1 MAGVAEDLKALRL
14 SASVIELSRARP
26 TDCAPLVMDAVQA
39 AAGRLGYDTM
49 RLPSGAGHD
58 AMYMAP
64 TGPAGMIFILPE
76 RPQPLSGRAD
86 RAVATAGRH
95 ARAV

>member
-49 RLPSGAGHD
+49 RLPSGA
-58 AMYMAP
+58 ATTP
-64 TGPAGMIFILPE
+64 CTWRPPA
-76 RPQPLSGRAD
+76 RRA
-86 RAVATAGRH
+86 
-95 ARAV
+95 